1 MIPENNYE
9 YIDLENILEMADG
22 ESDFIIS
29 IISVYLTSI
38 PESLE
43 KLVAASADNNTEDIV
58 FYVHKLKGS
67 FNFIGCTLLTDLF
80 LKMEEYCG
88 NREHMEE
95 IPAMVAE
102 VEKLANKVTLELKDV
117 MEKALQ

>member
-1 MIPENNYE
+1 MMPENNYR
-9 YIDLENILEMADG
+9 YIDLETILEMADG

-43 KLVAASADNNTEDIV
+43 QLILASGNNDTENIV

-67 FNFIGCTLLTDLF
+67 FNFIGCTLLTDIF
-80 LKMEEYCG
+80 LKIEAYCTSG
-88 NREHMEE
+88 EHMEE
-95 IPAMVAE
+95 IPALVAE
-102 VEKLANKVTLELKDV
+102 VEKLAAEVTLELQDV
-117 MEKALQ
+117 MEKVSS